1 MPGHSITDNTLIA
14 QELTLDLDK
23 RLWDPNLMLKI
34 DMEKGYD
41 RVEWTFLIFM
51 LHRFGLHEWNM
62 DLLFHTLTNTGFYV
76 LVNREPTYFFKSSR
90 GVHQGN
96 PLPDIIFAGF

>member
-41 RVEWTFLIFM
+41 RVEWAFLIFM
-51 LHRFGLHEWNM
+51 LH
-62 DLLFHTLTNTGFYV
+62 
-76 LVNREPTYFFKSSR
+76 
-90 GVHQGN
+90 
-96 PLPDIIFAGF
+96 